1 MKIVLSK
8 KFQDRWDVYLDY
20 CLSNYGTTIADK
32 KLDNLSKILR
42 RLTSFPESGFLE
54 PLLKE
59 YPIQYRAVLFDK
71 RFKIIYFVD
80 TDTIMVENFWDT
92 TRSPKFLKKDI

>member
-1 MKIVLSK
+1 M
-8 KFQDRWDVYLDY
+8 YE
-20 CLSNYGTTIADK
+20 
-32 KLDNLSKILR
+32 KILR
-42 RLTSFPESGFLE
+42 RLTSFPESGLE

-80 TDTIMVENFWDT
+80 NDTVMVENFWDT
-92 TRSPKFLKKDI
+92 TRSPKTLKKDI

>member
-8 KFQDRWDVYLDY
+8 KFQKRIKIYFEY
-20 CLSNYGTTIADK
+20 CLVNYGGAIVSK
-32 KLDNLSKILR
+32 KRTMYEKILR